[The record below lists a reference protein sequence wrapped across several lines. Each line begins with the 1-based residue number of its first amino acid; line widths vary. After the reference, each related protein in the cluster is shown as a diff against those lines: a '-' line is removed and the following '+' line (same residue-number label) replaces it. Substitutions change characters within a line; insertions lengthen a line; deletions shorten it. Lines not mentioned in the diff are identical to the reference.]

1 MSELIDYLESM
12 HLLTQERLFDY
23 ICENDITTLN
33 TLVLY
38 MRELI
43 DADYVVS
50 EYNPFV
56 FVPNGDI
63 SGTAGCEELSCRIGR
78 AEKFAI
84 FSALYADKV
93 YIQLNFIT
101 EEHYELY
108 DIEEIEMDEQ
118 MSQKY
123 KIEVLTDMSII
134 LVYAELIKN
143 NIVVITPSHKMLC
156 PNCFQRE
163 VFGKK
168 IVDIEKI
175 KSEYR
180 AKAKVIL
187 KDYDEENEDAGIII
201 TNIDEFFP
209 DHDLFWNIHNKDEL
223 EILKKEQVGSII
235 KNKEYCKNFV
245 DEFISNEIL
254 AAMYTTKYCN
264 EQKAKLIT
272 NKVSDAMFLSLKKDN
287 QSLSEIM
294 NYTNFLPEYDLLI
307 TNNLCIENVIRL
319 RQEEAESFNKYRIA
333 LNKAVVEQNKTK
345 NVTDWKKIYDDIIFP
360 ELNNLDMK
368 MKQIRN
374 GRLNRFFCTMAVVGT
389 TMIANAFGNMIN
401 PEMFSNIPA
410 LGTSVGAAGVNFILD
425 KTSTKKSELQNNDY
439 FFLWKLRKSNNSKFK
454 HWI

>member
-168 IVDIEKI
+168 
-175 KSEYR
+175 
-180 AKAKVIL
+180 
-187 KDYDEENEDAGIII
+187 
-201 TNIDEFFP
+201 
-209 DHDLFWNIHNKDEL
+209 
-223 EILKKEQVGSII
+223 
-235 KNKEYCKNFV
+235 
-245 DEFISNEIL
+245 
-254 AAMYTTKYCN
+254 
-264 EQKAKLIT
+264 
-272 NKVSDAMFLSLKKDN
+272 
-287 QSLSEIM
+287 
-294 NYTNFLPEYDLLI
+294 
-307 TNNLCIENVIRL
+307 
-319 RQEEAESFNKYRIA
+319 
-333 LNKAVVEQNKTK
+333 
-345 NVTDWKKIYDDIIFP
+345 
-360 ELNNLDMK
+360 
-368 MKQIRN
+368 
-374 GRLNRFFCTMAVVGT
+374 
-389 TMIANAFGNMIN
+389 
-401 PEMFSNIPA
+401 
-410 LGTSVGAAGVNFILD
+410 
-425 KTSTKKSELQNNDY
+425 
-439 FFLWKLRKSNNSKFK
+439 
-454 HWI
+454 